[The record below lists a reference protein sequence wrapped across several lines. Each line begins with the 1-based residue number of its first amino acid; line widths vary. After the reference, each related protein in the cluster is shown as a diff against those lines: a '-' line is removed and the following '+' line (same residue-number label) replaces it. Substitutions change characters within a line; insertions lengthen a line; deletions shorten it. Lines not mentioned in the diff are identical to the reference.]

1 MLLWTLLCTV
11 HYLILEEEIEE
22 LKSWNP
28 KKSQTPNWFH
38 SSVTQCVLSERQVCL
53 LQPTLTWWLCLSF
66 HVLGPL
72 VPHSHKASESWE
84 PLHLQ
89 WNSHF
94 LAGKKKP
101 SRDEYISPSSMLPS
115 SEFTRVCLRLVKTR
129 DLKWKQHL
137 LEASD
142 TRGRGEELRV
152 PCTLILQ
159 EKTSFC
165 CGWCFILF
173 VKSARLALNSWLT
186 LSQPSKGWPE
196 GVHQ

>member
-1 MLLWTLLCTV
+1 MLLWTLLYTV
-11 HYLILEEEIEE
+11 HYLTLEEEIEE

-28 KKSQTPNWFH
+28 KNSQTPNWFH
-38 SSVTQCVLSERQVCL
+38 SPVTQCVLSGRQVCL
-53 LQPTLTWWLCLSF
+53 LQPTGTWWWCLSF
-66 HVLGPL
+66 HVQGPL
-72 VPHSHKASESWE
+72 VPHSHNASENWE
-84 PLHLQ
+84 PLHSQ

-94 LAGKKKP
+94 LAGKEKKP
-101 SRDEYISPSSMLPS
+101 SRDEYISPSSMLSS
-115 SEFTRVCLRLVKTR
+115 SEFARVCFRLVKTW

-173 VKSARLALNSWLT
+173 VVWARLALNSWLT
-186 LSQPSKGWPE
+186 LTGLEVMKDPDCL
-196 GVHQ
+196 